1 MYWLNLLHLGKH
13 FSHKKT
19 WKWRELYQVCSVNRK
34 SAEKN
39 GKWDI
44 YGKWDIL
51 TVHGKI
57 KIFKTLEISKII
69 HLSLVTTVTT
79 EIINEWNKNKN
90 KNKLFGME
98 TTQKLNTILCT
109 KHENGGLKKCYLI

>member
-90 KNKLFGME
+90 K
-98 TTQKLNTILCT
+98 
-109 KHENGGLKKCYLI
+109 KKIYLEWKQPKNWTPFYVPNMKMVA